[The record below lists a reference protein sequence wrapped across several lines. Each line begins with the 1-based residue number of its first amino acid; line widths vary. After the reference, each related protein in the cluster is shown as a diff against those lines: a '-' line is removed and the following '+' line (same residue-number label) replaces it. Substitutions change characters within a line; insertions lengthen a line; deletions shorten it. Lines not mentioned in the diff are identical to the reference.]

1 MVTLDFCF
9 KTFNLS
15 LKRHRTSSAALVV
28 WSRFKKGLKHH
39 NLKLLVILLLLTF
52 LVDNQDDDNNDDI
65 LRAKNWWSLIKIIGR
80 SRAGVE
86 LAVTKGGQSFTSLGR
101 GFEYWV
107 IYITALVVWWSGGR
121 IISLNHFFCHCL
133 WKKRGK
139 NTVWEKHVFVC
150 RSLSLLVIRIGIRL
164 WCI

>member
-1 MVTLDFCF
+1 MAALDFCF

-52 LVDNQDDDNNDDI
+52 LVDNQDDDDNDDI

-86 LAVTKGGQSFTSLGR
+86 LAVTKGGQLFTSLG
-101 GFEYWV
+101 FEYSV
-107 IYITALVVWWSGGR
+107 IYITALVLWWSD
-121 IISLNHFFCHCL
+121 HFVESFL
-133 WKKRGK
+133 LPLLMEETRKK
-139 NTVWEKHVFVC
+139 
-150 RSLSLLVIRIGIRL
+150 
-164 WCI
+164 

>member
-52 LVDNQDDDNNDDI
+52 LVDNQDDDDNDDI
-65 LRAKNWWSLIKIIGR
+65 LGAKNWWSLIKIIGR
-80 SRAGVE
+80 SRARVE
-86 LAVTKGGQSFTSLGR
+86 LAVTKGGHLAADLNTQSFISL
-101 GFEYWV
+101 
-107 IYITALVVWWSGGR
+107 LWWSGGLVLCC
-121 IISLNHFFCHCL
+121 SGGLVLWWSDHFVESFL
-133 WKKRGK
+133 LPLLMEETRKKYRLGK
-139 NTVWEKHVFVC
+139 TCFWV
-150 RSLSLLVIRIGIRL
+150 
-164 WCI
+164 

>member
-101 GFEYWV
+101 GFEYPV
-107 IYITALVVWWSGGR
+107 IYITALVVWCSAALVVGPFRW
-121 IISLNHFFCHCL
+121 IISSATADGRDKEKILS
-133 WKKRGK
+133 GK
-139 NTVWEKHVFVC
+139 NMFLSVGVC
-150 RSLSLLVIRIGIRL
+150 RS
-164 WCI
+164 